1 MTRRIALAL
10 VATGLTGGFLYAA
23 DPLPTADSLID
34 RYVEVTGGKEN
45 YEKRKTEIMTAK
57 LEFPSLGLS
66 APVKRYS
73 ASDKYYSTVEMPGL
87 GMMEIGYTDGIA
99 WEKSVAMGPRV
110 KTGVERAEA
119 VREATMNS
127 TANLRKLYEKIT
139 VEGIESVDGEENYK
153 VVLEPKEGKPMVM
166 LFQKKSG
173 LVTKMVATAVS
184 PMGEVPVEI
193 RVSDYKN
200 FGGVWV
206 PAKTTQ
212 KAAGQE
218 FTITIEKVDVN
229 VEIPADKFAT
239 PADIKALAAKAGGAK
254 GGEVKAAPAR

>member
-10 VATGLTGGFLYAA
+10 FAAGFTGSLVHAA
-23 DPLPTADSLID
+23 DELPSADSLID
-34 RYVEVTGGKEN
+34 RYVEVTGGKAN

-57 LEFPSLGLS
+57 LEFPALGLS
-66 APVKRYS
+66 APVKRY
-73 ASDKYYSTVEMPGL
+73 AAPDKYYSSIEMPGI
-87 GMMEIGYTDGIA
+87 GTMEIGYTDGIA
-99 WEKSVAMGPRV
+99 WEKSVAMGPRI
-110 KTGVERAEA
+110 KSGVERAEA
-119 VREATMNS
+119 IREATMNS

-139 VEGIESVDGEENYK
+139 VEGVESVDGEENYK

-166 LFQKKSG
+166 MFQKKSG

-193 RVSDYKN
+193 RVADYKN
-200 FGGVWV
+200 FGGIWV

-229 VEIPADKFAT
+229 PEIPAERFAT
-239 PADIKALAAKAGGAK
+239 PPEIKALAAKAAGAK
-254 GGEVKAAPAR
+254 

>member
-10 VATGLTGGFLYAA
+10 FAGGLTGGFLYAA
-23 DPLPTADSLID
+23 DELPTPDSLID
-34 RYVEVTGGKEN
+34 RYVEVTGGKAN
-45 YEKRKTEIMTAK
+45 YEKRVTEIMTAK
-57 LEFPSLGLS
+57 LEFPALGLS

-73 ASDKYYSTVEMPGL
+73 APNKYYSTVEMPGI
-87 GMMEIGYTDGIA
+87 GTMEIGYTDGIA

-119 VREATMNS
+119 IREATMNS

-139 VEGIESVDGEENYK
+139 VEGIESVDGEDNYK

-166 LFQKKSG
+166 MFQKKSG

-193 RVSDYKN
+193 KVSDYKN

-218 FTITIEKVDVN
+218 FTITIESVDVN
-229 VEIPADKFAT
+229 TPIPPERFAT
-239 PADIKALAAKAGGAK
+239 PPEIKALAG
-254 GGEVKAAPAR
+254 KAATAK

>member
-10 VATGLTGGFLYAA
+10 LLGGMTGGFLYAA
-23 DPLPTADSLID
+23 DPLPTADALID
-34 RYVEVTGGKEN
+34 RYVEVTGGKAN
-45 YEKRKTEIMTAK
+45 YEKRKSEIMTAK
-57 LEFPSLGLS
+57 LEFPALGLS

-73 ASDKYYSTVEMPGL
+73 AADKYYSTIEMPGI
-87 GMMEIGYTDGIA
+87 GTMEIGYTDGIA
-99 WEKSVAMGPRV
+99 WEKSVAMGPRI

-119 VREATMNS
+119 IREATMNS
-127 TANLRKLYEKIT
+127 TANLKKLYEKIT

-166 LFQKKSG
+166 MFQKKSG

-184 PMGEVPVEI
+184 PMGEVAVEI

-200 FGGVWV
+200 FAGVWV

-218 FTITIEKVDVN
+218 FTITIESVDVN
-229 VEIPADKFAT
+229 TEIPAERFAT
-239 PADIKALAAKAGGAK
+239 PPEIKALAAKAAAAK
-254 GGEVKAAPAR
+254 